1 MRWLAALVLLILCAS
16 LAVEPSIKP
25 LPADDLCLAW
35 VIQDEARG
43 ESLQGQK
50 AVLDVVTKRMQVRK
64 LSACGVIRQPYQFS
78 GYRPGMTFEL
88 NKNVKEKD
96 LTRLYELRKMSPVV
110 EQATYFHAEYVRPSW
125 KTDMKRLSKIGKHVF
140 YKPKEKTK

>member
-1 MRWLAALVLLILCAS
+1 MLFILCTSVS
-16 LAVEPSIKP
+16 LEAPIKP

-43 ESLQGQK
+43 ESLRGQR
-50 AVLDVVTKRMQVRK
+50 AVLDVITKRMEVRK
-64 LSACGVIRQPYQFS
+64 LSACEVVKEKSQFS
-78 GYRPGMTFEL
+78 GYKPGMTFEL
-88 NKNVKEKD
+88 HKNVQEKD

-110 EQATYFHAEYVRPSW
+110 EQATYFHAEYLQPSW
-125 KTDMKRLSKIGKHVF
+125 KLKMRRLLKVGKHVF